1 MPKTELRAF
10 KKDDGTIPLVEW
22 LDSLPEK
29 ARQNCIVK
37 IERLRDMG
45 FQLRRPDC
53 DYLRDGIYE
62 LRAKHGTVN
71 YRVLY
76 AFAGKNIVLLSHG
89 CTKEKAVPKIEI
101 ERAMKNLAQYNKNP
115 DKYSCE
121 RI

>member
-10 KKDDGTIPLVEW
+10 RKDDGTIPLVEW
-22 LDSLPEK
+22 LDDLPEK
-29 ARQNCIVK
+29 ARQNCVVK
-37 IERLRDMG
+37 IERLKNMG

-71 YRVLY
+71 YRILY
-76 AFAGKNIVLLSHG
+76 AFTGKNIVLLSHG
-89 CTKEKAVPKIEI
+89 CTKEETIPKVEI
-101 ERAMKNLAQYNKNP
+101 ERAIKNLAQYNKNP
-115 DKYSCE
+115 AKYSCE

>member
-10 KKDDGTIPLVEW
+10 RKDDGTIPLIEW
-22 LDSLPEK
+22 LDGLPEK
-29 ARQNCIVK
+29 ARRNCIVK

-71 YRVLY
+71 YRILY
-76 AFAGKNIVLLSHG
+76 AFAGKNVVLLSHG
-89 CTKEKAVPKIEI
+89 CTKEKAVLKIEI
-101 ERAMKNLAQYNKNP
+101 ERAIKNLAQYNKNP
-115 DKYSCE
+115 DKYSCQ